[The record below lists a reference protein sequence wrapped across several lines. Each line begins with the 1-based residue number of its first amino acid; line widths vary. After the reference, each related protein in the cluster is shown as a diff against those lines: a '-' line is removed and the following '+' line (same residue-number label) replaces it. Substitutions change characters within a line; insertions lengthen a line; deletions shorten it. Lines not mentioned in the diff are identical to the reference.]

1 MHRGTY
7 THVQHTAHTVSFN
20 SQAEVS
26 PFLYLEQEGHPQQRG
41 EKRPEMA
48 LGNQDMSTISR
59 CYKKGANVKEHDSGK
74 YIYIIT
80 AVLLLVL
87 SLNTND

>member
-1 MHRGTY
+1 MCTE
-7 THVQHTAHTVSFN
+7 AHTHTYSTLRTQFPSTVRLR
-20 SQAEVS
+20 S

-48 LGNQDMSTISR
+48 LGNPDMSTISR
-59 CYKKGANVKEHDSGK
+59 CYKKGANVKEHDSRK

>member
-1 MHRGTY
+1 
-7 THVQHTAHTVSFN
+7 
-20 SQAEVS
+20 
-26 PFLYLEQEGHPQQRG
+26 
-41 EKRPEMA
+41 MA